1 MMKKTQ
7 ATLDIQ
13 GKIISIRG
21 QVAEVEFPES
31 KPRMRDV
38 IVLAD
43 DPSVQ
48 MELYAASIR
57 NTYYCVVLSSVS
69 RITRGARVINKG
81 ASVTIPAGKEVLG
94 RVIDAFG
101 NPIDSKG
108 LIETTEHIPIYRS
121 PLSYYEIIPKTE
133 ILDTGIKV
141 IDLFC
146 PLVKGGK
153 LGLVGGAGVGK
164 TTMLTELIHNIV
176 ILREEENAISIFAG
190 VGERT
195 REAHEL
201 LETLKQKGVLPRTAL
216 VLGAMGEHPAIRFRA
231 VYTAITLAEYFRDTM
246 KKNVLFFVDN
256 MYRFVQAGNELSTVT
271 DVIPSED
278 GYQPTLASEM
288 ATVHERLMSGR
299 GSIISTVE
307 AIYVPND
314 DVLDQAVQSIF
325 AYLDSMVVFSRD
337 VYQKNFLPAI
347 DILESH
353 SSALTPELV
362 GEKHYTIAF
371 QAQSLLKK
379 ALKLER
385 IVSLIGESELTPEDE
400 ILYKRANIL
409 RSFMTQPFYVME
421 DQSHRPG
428 VYVPREKTVED
439 TARILAGE
447 FDNRIPDEFL
457 YIGTTENLHAKR
469 T

>member
-1 MMKKTQ
+1 MKNSQ
-7 ATLDIQ
+7 ATVSVQ
-13 GKIISIRG
+13 GKIVSIHG
-21 QVAEVEFPES
+21 QVVEVEFPES
-31 KPRMRDV
+31 KPRLRDV
-38 IVLAD
+38 IVLVD
-43 DPSVQ
+43 DPDTQ
-48 MELYAASIR
+48 MELYGSSVR
-57 NTYYCVVLSSVS
+57 NTYYCMVLSSVS
-69 RITRGARVINKG
+69 RIVRGARVINKG
-81 ASVTIPAGKEVLG
+81 TSVTIPAGKEVLG

-108 LIETTEHIPIYRS
+108 SIETTEYVPIYRS
-121 PLSYYEIIPKTE
+121 PLGYHEIIPKNE
-133 ILDTGIKV
+133 ILDTGIKI

-164 TTMLTELIHNIV
+164 TTLLTELIHNIV

-190 VGERT
+190 IGERT

-201 LETLKQKGVLPRTAL
+201 LETLTQKGVLPRTIL

-231 VYTAITLAEYFRDTM
+231 AYTAITLAEYFRDSM
-246 KKNVLFFVDN
+246 KNNILFFVDN
-256 MYRFVQAGNELSTVT
+256 MYRFAQAGNELSTVT
-271 DVIPSED
+271 DIIPSED

-288 ATVHERLMSGR
+288 AAIHERLMSGR
-299 GSIISTVE
+299 GGVISTVE

-353 SSALTPELV
+353 SSALTPDLV
-362 GEKHYTIAF
+362 GEKHYTTAF

-379 ALKLER
+379 AVKLER
-385 IVSLIGESELTPEDE
+385 IVSLIGESELTPEDR
-400 ILYKRANIL
+400 ILYKRAHIL
-409 RSFMTQPFYVME
+409 RNFMTQSFYVTE
-421 DQSHRPG
+421 AQSGHPG
-428 VYVPREKTVED
+428 VYVPREKTVDD
-439 TARILAGE
+439 TIQILKGE
-447 FDNRIPDEFL
+447 FDDRTPEEFL
-457 YIGTTENLHAKR
+457 YIGTTKDLHAKR

>member
-1 MMKKTQ
+1 MKNSE
-7 ATLDIQ
+7 ATLRIQ

-21 QVAEVEFPES
+21 QVAEVEFPEA
-31 KPRMRDV
+31 KPRLRDV
-38 IVLAD
+38 IVLVD
-43 DPSVQ
+43 DPSTQ

-57 NTYYCVVLSSVS
+57 NTYYCVVLSPTS
-69 RITRGARVINKG
+69 RITRGARVINRG
-81 ASVTIPAGKEVLG
+81 SSVTIPAGKEVLG

-108 LIETTEHIPIYRS
+108 IIETTEHIPIYRS
-121 PLSYYEIIPKTE
+121 PLGYHEIIPKSE
-133 ILDTGIKV
+133 ILDTGIKI

-164 TTMLTELIHNIV
+164 TTLLTELIHNIV

-201 LETLKQKGVLPRTAL
+201 LETLTLKGVLPRTVL
-216 VLGAMGEHPAIRFRA
+216 VLGAMGEHPAIRFRTA
-231 VYTAITLAEYFRDTM
+231 YTAITLAEYFRDTM

-256 MYRFVQAGNELSTVT
+256 MYRFAQAGNELSTVT

-278 GYQPTLASEM
+278 GYQPTLTSEM
-288 ATVHERLMSGR
+288 ATVQERLMSGR
-299 GSIISTVE
+299 GGMVSTVE

-325 AYLDSMVVFSRD
+325 VYLDSIVVFSRD
-337 VYQKNFLPAI
+337 IYQKNFLPAI

-353 SSALTPELV
+353 SSALTPDLV
-362 GEKHYTIAF
+362 GEKHYTAAF

-379 ALKLER
+379 AVKLER
-385 IVSLIGESELTPEDE
+385 IVSLIGESELTPEDR

-409 RSFMTQPFYVME
+409 RNFMTQPLYVVE

-428 VYVPREKTVED
+428 IYVPRQKTVED
-439 TARILAGE
+439 TVRILAGE
-447 FDNRIPDEFL
+447 FDNYTPDEFL

>member
-1 MMKKTQ
+1 
-7 ATLDIQ
+7 
-13 GKIISIRG
+13 
-21 QVAEVEFPES
+21 
-31 KPRMRDV
+31 MRDV
-38 IVLAD
+38 VVLVD
-43 DPSVQ
+43 DPSSQ

-57 NTYYCVVLSSVS
+57 NTYYCMVLTSVS
-69 RITRGARVINKG
+69 RIVRGARVINKG
-81 ASVTIPAGKEVLG
+81 TSVTIPAGKEILG

-108 LIETTEHIPIYRS
+108 IIETTEHIPIYRS
-121 PLSYYEIIPKTE
+121 PLGYHEIIPKSE
-133 ILDTGIKV
+133 ILDTGIKI

-164 TTMLTELIHNIV
+164 TTLLTELIHNIV
-176 ILREEENAISIFAG
+176 ILRKEENAISIFAG

-201 LETLKQKGVLPRTAL
+201 LETLTLKGVLPRTVL
-216 VLGAMGEHPAIRFRA
+216 VLGAMGEHPAIRFRTA
-231 VYTAITLAEYFRDTM
+231 YTAITLAEYFRDIM

-256 MYRFVQAGNELSTVT
+256 MYRFAQAGNELSTVT

-299 GSIISTVE
+299 GGIISTVE

-353 SSALTPELV
+353 SSALTPDLV
-362 GEKHYTIAF
+362 GEKHYTVAF

-379 ALKLER
+379 AVKLER
-385 IVSLIGESELTPEDE
+385 IVSLIGESELTPEDR

-409 RSFMTQPFYVME
+409 RNFMTQPFYVIE
-421 DQSHRPG
+421 DQSGHPG
-428 VYVPREKTVED
+428 IYVPREKTVED
-439 TARILAGE
+439 TARILMGE
-447 FDNRIPDEFL
+447 FDDRTPNEFL

-469 T
+469 A

>member
-1 MMKKTQ
+1 MANPQ
-7 ATLDIQ
+7 ATLHIQ
-13 GKIISIRG
+13 GKIISIHG
-21 QVAEVEFPES
+21 QVVEVEFPES
-31 KPRMRDV
+31 KPRIRDM
-38 IVLAD
+38 IVLID
-43 DPSVQ
+43 DPNTQ
-48 MELYAASIR
+48 MELYGTSTR
-57 NTYYCVVLSSVS
+57 NTYYCMVLSSVS
-69 RITRGARVINKG
+69 RIVRGARVINKG
-81 ASVTIPAGKEVLG
+81 AAITIPAGKEVLG

-108 LIETTEHIPIYRS
+108 IIETTEHIPIYRS
-121 PLSYYEIIPKTE
+121 PLGYHEIIPKSE
-133 ILDTGIKV
+133 VLDTGIKI

-164 TTMLTELIHNIV
+164 TTLLTELIHNIV

-201 LETLKQKGVLPRTAL
+201 LETLTLKGVLPRTIL
-216 VLGAMGEHPAIRFRA
+216 VLGAMGEHPAIRFRTA
-231 VYTAITLAEYFRDTM
+231 YTAITLAEYFRDIM
-246 KKNVLFFVDN
+246 KKNILFFVDN
-256 MYRFVQAGNELSTVT
+256 MYRFAQAGNELSTVT
-271 DVIPSED
+271 DIIPSED

-299 GSIISTVE
+299 GGIISTVE

-325 AYLDSMVVFSRD
+325 TYLDSMVVFSRD

-353 SSALTPELV
+353 SSALTPDLV
-362 GEKHYTIAF
+362 GEKHYTAAL

-379 ALKLER
+379 VIKLER
-385 IVSLIGESELTPEDE
+385 IVSLIGESELTPEDR
-400 ILYKRANIL
+400 ILYKRAHIL
-409 RSFMTQPFYVME
+409 RNFMTQSFYVVE
-421 DQSHRPG
+421 DQSGRPG

-447 FDNRIPDEFL
+447 FDDRTPEEFL
-457 YIGTTENLHAKR
+457 YIGTTKDLHAKR
-469 T
+469 A

>member
-1 MMKKTQ
+1 MTNTN
-7 ATLDIQ
+7 ATLHVQ

-21 QVAEVEFPES
+21 QVAEIEFPES
-31 KPRMRDV
+31 KPRLRDV
-38 IVLAD
+38 IVLMD
-43 DPSVQ
+43 DPTVQ
-48 MELYAASIR
+48 MELYAASVR
-57 NTYYCVVLSSVS
+57 NTYYCVVFSSIT
-69 RITRGARVINKG
+69 RIMRGARVINTG
-81 ASVTIPAGKEVLG
+81 ASITIPAGKEVLG

-108 LIETTEHIPIYRS
+108 AIETTEHIPIYRS
-121 PLSYYEIIPKTE
+121 PLGYHEVISKRE
-133 ILDTGIKV
+133 ILETGIKV
-141 IDLFC
+141 VDLFC

-164 TTMLTELIHNIV
+164 TTVLTELIHNIV
-176 ILREEENAISIFAG
+176 ILREEENTISIFAG

-201 LETLKQKGVLPRTAL
+201 LETLTLKGVLPRTVL

-231 VYTAITLAEYFRDTM
+231 AYTAIALAEYFRDNM

-256 MYRFVQAGNELSTVT
+256 MYRFAQAGNELSTVM

-278 GYQPTLASEM
+278 GYQPTLTSEM
-288 ATVHERLMSGR
+288 ASVHERLMSGR
-299 GSIISTVE
+299 GSFISSIE

-325 AYLDSMVVFSRD
+325 AYLDSTLVFSRD

-353 SSALTPELV
+353 SSALTPDLV
-362 GEKHYTIAF
+362 GEKHYMATF

-379 ALKLER
+379 AIKLER
-385 IVSLIGESELTPEDE
+385 IVSLIGESELTPEDR

-409 RSFMTQPFYVME
+409 RNFMTQSFYVVE
-421 DQSHRPG
+421 DQTHHPG
-428 VYVPREKTVED
+428 VYVPREKTVGD
-439 TARILAGE
+439 VTRILAGE
-447 FDNRIPDEFL
+447 FDNRSPEEFL
-457 YIGTTENLHAKR
+457 YISTTEDLHAKR